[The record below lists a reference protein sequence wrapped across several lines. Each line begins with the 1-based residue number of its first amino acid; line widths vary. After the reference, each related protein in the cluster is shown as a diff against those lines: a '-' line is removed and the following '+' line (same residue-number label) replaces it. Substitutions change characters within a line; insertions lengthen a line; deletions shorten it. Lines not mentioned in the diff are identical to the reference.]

1 MDRLKYEET
10 HWSRE
15 GDEEKA
21 LDQYLHLA
29 SLPFNRVKERLMDR
43 LLGNVAGRTILDYGG
58 GAGIM
63 SIPLA
68 KKGAMVSLVDAE
80 ENALRTAKLY
90 AAKEGIADNL
100 SMICSEGMTQ
110 ELLAKEFDIIVAKDV
125 IEHIEDDGEFLKRL
139 SQTQKPGGVLLVS
152 TQNSFSINY
161 LVEGLY
167 QKVWCG
173 NSRWCGWDQTHLRFY
188 TPRSLRNKLLSAGY
202 QPKAWASV
210 FIVPYNILSW
220 CVLLKRQ
227 IQSPRLQYVD
237 LVLGRLF
244 PFNRIGWNIIV
255 KAEKPH

>member
-1 MDRLKYEET
+1 MDRLRYHES

-15 GDEEKA
+15 GDASKA
-21 LDQYLHLA
+21 LEQYLHLA
-29 SLPFNRVKERLMDR
+29 SLPFNRVKARLMDR

-63 SIPLA
+63 SIPFA
-68 KKGAMVSLVDAE
+68 KRGAMVSLVDAE
-80 ENALRTAKLY
+80 EGALRTAKLY
-90 AAKEGIADNL
+90 AEKEGITGNVSL
-100 SMICSEGMTQ
+100 ICSGGISE
-110 ELLAKEFDIIVAKDV
+110 ELRAKKFDIIVAKDV
-125 IEHIEDDGEFLKRL
+125 IEHIENDEEFLRNL
-139 SQTQKPGGVLLVS
+139 SQTQTPGGMLLVS

-188 TPRSLRNKLLSAGY
+188 TPRSLKNKLLGAGY
-202 QPKAWASV
+202 QPEAWASV

-227 IQSPRLQYVD
+227 IQLPQLQYID
-237 LVLGRLF
+237 LMLGDLP
-244 PFNRIGWNIIV
+244 PFNRVGWNIIV
-255 KAEKPH
+255 KARKTH

>member
-1 MDRLKYEET
+1 MDRLRYEET

-21 LDQYLHLA
+21 LNQYLHLA
-29 SLPFNRVKERLMDR
+29 SLPFNRVKARLMDR
-43 LLGNVAGRTILDYGG
+43 LLGTVAGRTILDYGG

-68 KKGAMVSLVDAE
+68 KNGAMVSLVDAE

-90 AAKEGIADNL
+90 AAKEGIRDNL
-100 SMICSEGMTQ
+100 LMICSEGMPQ
-110 ELLAKEFDIIVAKDV
+110 ELLTKEFDIIVAKDV
-125 IEHIEDDGEFLKRL
+125 IEHIEDDVAFLKSL
-139 SQTQKPGGVLLVS
+139 SQAQKPGGALLVS

-167 QKVWCG
+167 ERVWRS
-173 NSRWCGWDQTHLRFY
+173 NSCWCGWDQTHLRFY
-188 TPRSLRNKLLSAGY
+188 TPRSLRNKLLVAGY
-202 QPKAWASV
+202 QPEAWASV

-227 IQSPRLQYVD
+227 IELPQLQYVD

-255 KAEKPH
+255 KARKAH